1 MKYAFQR
8 KNLIMIIL
16 FCATAGILIA
26 PASADITSWSLSS
39 ENPSV
44 GDIIKISGE
53 AGSKEIIEVSILHE
67 ELVPVSG
74 KNYIYQINNLKI
86 PPAVRGGKSFFS
98 VNASGENDCIEV
110 KDINVR
116 VKKGKWFS
124 RHADAS
130 EGVAE
135 ISQSKVPSWMNYFVK
150 IDGNVKGNPKG
161 NVSLVFESRYEA
173 AKADKKGNFKFS
185 YDTKSLPSGNY
196 TITIKNTID
205 GIDNQGE
212 FYLSPAEDSV
222 GKKKQGK
229 CL

>member
-8 KNLIMIIL
+8 KTLFMIIL

-26 PASADITSWSLSS
+26 PASADVKYWSISP

-53 AGSKEIIEVSILHE
+53 AESKEIIEVSILHE
-67 ELVPVSG
+67 EIVPVSG
-74 KNYIYQINNLKI
+74 TGYVYQINSLKI

-98 VNASGENDCIEV
+98 VTASGEDDSVKV

-116 VKKGKWFS
+116 VKKGRWFS

-130 EGVAE
+130 DDFAG
-135 ISQSKVPSWMNYFVK
+135 ISQSNVPSWMNYLVK
-150 IDGNVKGNPKG
+150 IDGNVLEKSEG
-161 NVSLVFESRYEA
+161 NVILAFESRYEA

-185 YDTKSLPSGNY
+185 YDTKSLPSGDY
-196 TITIKNTID
+196 TITIGDEKKKFD
-205 GIDNQGE
+205 
-212 FYLSPAEDSV
+212 LSPAEESV
-222 GKKKQGK
+222 GKKKQAK